1 MLWRRRAQS
10 LGEYTIT
17 ISLVI
22 LAIMAMTYFIQRGL
36 AARIN
41 DARGYMLDTLH
52 PETEQIRFWRGGKL
66 SPTVRAEYE
75 PYYVDKT
82 ADMSLSPETKILING
97 PADTYISTSKTA
109 TGINSVSRELPP
121 EDFEP

>member
-1 MLWRRRAQS
+1 MAKHRAQS
-10 LGEYTIT
+10 LGEYAIT

-41 DARGYMLDTLH
+41 DGRRYMLDTLD
-52 PETEQIRFWRGGKL
+52 PDIRDVHFLRGGK
-66 SPTVRAEYE
+66 PYTQTIIEYE

-82 ADMSLSPETKILING
+82 ADMSSNPETNILING
-97 PADTYISTSKTA
+97 PADTYHYTSKTT
-109 TGINSVSRELPP
+109 TGINSVSTELPA
-121 EDFEP
+121 EDRSP